1 MPLHE
6 RRTVFVEID
15 GGRGYG
21 IFCVVTIWKFIGL
34 LKDPTGA
41 MRLDHRL
48 QQELDNFRMEVAA
61 NQQLGGGSYEWHVS
75 GWNVSVNINYTARQY
90 QPNEFW
96 KYNGEGLCRWKAHD
110 ADAGILQ

>member
-1 MPLHE
+1 LHV
-6 RRTVFVEID
+6 RRTVLVKID
-15 GGRGYG
+15 GGRGNR
-21 IFCVVTIWKFIGL
+21 IFGVGTIREFATAL
-34 LKDPTGA
+34 ENFTRAVCLY
-41 MRLDHRL
+41 HRL

-96 KYNGEGLCRWKAHD
+96 KYNGEGLCRWKAHR